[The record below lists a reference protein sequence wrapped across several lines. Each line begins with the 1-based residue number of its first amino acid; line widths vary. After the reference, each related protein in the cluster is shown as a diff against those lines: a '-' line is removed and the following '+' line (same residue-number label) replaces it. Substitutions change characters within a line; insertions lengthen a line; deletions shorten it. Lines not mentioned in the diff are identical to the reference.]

1 MKFDIREFYE
11 QFSSNFIF
19 HINRKNLAVFF
30 MSISYINSVL
40 LFGKDLHKQ
49 LEARFS
55 ETETNAFLG
64 NFLHNYYNTYSC
76 AE

>member
-1 MKFDIREFYE
+1 
-11 QFSSNFIF
+11 
-19 HINRKNLAVFF
+19 